1 MKNLRLI
8 KNVLAFTAFMCLAY
22 STPEAPTPTLNSTD
36 VISVYSDAYTD
47 IAGTNFNPGW
57 GQTTVLTEVDLGN
70 GNMALLM
77 TGLNYQGINIGSTDG
92 GVPNDFSGMA
102 YVHLDFWT
110 SNSTALN
117 FFLISTT
124 SGEQSVSLPVEQ
136 TDVWVSV
143 NIPLTA
149 YTDQGLTVNDIHQ
162 FKFDGNGDIYLDNIY
177 FVSGGATLVEAPT
190 PTEVATDVI
199 SVYSDA
205 YTDIEGTNFN
215 PGWGQATVL
224 TEVDLGNG
232 NMALLM
238 TGLNYQG
245 INIGSTDGGVP
256 NDFSGMAY
264 VHLDFWTSNSTALN
278 FFLIST
284 TSGEQSVSL
293 PVEQTDVW
301 VSVNIPLTAY
311 TDQGLTVN
319 DIHQFKFDGNGDIY
333 LDNIYFIAA
342 DEIPP
347 FVINDFNTSESATD
361 EGADAFWV
369 EFDESES
376 AQNYSTL
383 VQIPAD
389 QAPDSDSPVMSWS
402 WGTDGDLG
410 WGGYTSVYHV
420 YDAAVDIS
428 DFNYLSFKFRNLTP
442 PSDLAAM
449 SFRVNLFDVSDAT
462 TWETRDDTEVWFSF
476 FEGEANSPF
485 YNVADDGWVEY
496 KIPLLGGTAMGP
508 YTNGFVLMYASWTV
522 GIPGNG
528 VLDLD
533 QIGGLSIEIVQGG
546 TGTNYGEFLLED
558 IQAIYSADVPGCMD
572 PNSCN
577 YDPDATVDDGSCY
590 ECVDV
595 TFNLDM
601 SSISSYTESDTPY
614 LAGGAFFGTPGNE
627 DYALSYNSEL
637 SGDGHL
643 VFSRTVQMQE
653 STYFEYTYTSDG
665 NPSYGTKENIAGQDC
680 AVEPWSDRAMTT
692 STNDTTINACF
703 GNCTDNEFC
712 PAMDF
717 IDVTFAVNMQNE
729 EIDPTGVFL
738 HGNWFG
744 WGTLAM
750 SDDDSDE
757 IYELT
762 ISDMT
767 PGATIEFK
775 FMNGAVVEDVPEDCE
790 YINNWGGG
798 INRMYTLPADADT
811 TIGPICFSGC
821 TDCSPPVP
829 VDVTFNV
836 DMSLEDGF
844 DGTEAPYV
852 FGSFNNWNQ
861 VDPTTVLEDID
872 GDNVYT
878 GTVNSLMSDQE
889 HTFLFGYG
897 TNFETVPDECGI
909 LDPDLGMNVR
919 PLPIDLAGPDSLL
932 ILDVVPYGE
941 CLVDSTPRVL
951 FAVDVSTVVSTFPEG
966 YQVCVTGSF
975 DGWSGWGA
983 VLTDNDSDMVY
994 TGTVSDLVADT
1005 SYEYKFVINGWDSG
1019 IQGGAPLGSDCDFI
1033 PTDEYNNYGF
1043 TAVEGLLELDEVCWG
1058 ACVPCNELG
1067 NDEDSEKFMPTE
1079 FSYKTY
1085 PNPFNPYINIYYEL
1099 PESELITITI
1109 MNLLGQ
1115 QVYSIVN
1122 EVQEPGR
1129 YTYKWDGKN
1138 SFGQTLHSGIY
1149 FAVINRKSG
1158 RDISKITF
1166 LK

>member
-1 MKNLRLI
+1 MKNLKTI
-8 KNVLAFTAFMCLAY
+8 KSILGICVFLSYMNAQTEPTDA
-22 STPEAPTPTLNSTD
+22 PPAPTADAGD
-36 VISVYSDAYTD
+36 VTSLFSDAYTD
-47 IAGTNFNPGW
+47 LTGTTWNPAW
-57 GQTTVLTEVDLGN
+57 GQTTVVEDVVIADNNVKKYSSFNFSGIEPAATINGSAFTHFTIDYWTSDATALKVKLVDYGVDDAWGADNIEVELTHTPVSGSWGTMGFPIADFV
-70 GNMALLM
+70 AA
-77 TGLNYQGINIGSTDG
+77 GLTTSSNIGQIVLSAVDAT
-92 GVPNDFSGMA
+92 N
-102 YVHLDFWT
+102 
-110 SNSTALN
+110 
-117 FFLISTT
+117 
-124 SGEQSVSLPVEQ
+124 PV
-136 TDVWVSV
+136 
-143 NIPLTA
+143 
-149 YTDQGLTVNDIHQ
+149 
-162 FKFDGNGDIYLDNIY
+162 YLDNIY
-177 FVSGGATLVEAPT
+177 FWSDGPPPPT
-190 PTEVATDVI
+190 
-199 SVYSDA
+199 
-205 YTDIEGTNFN
+205 
-215 PGWGQATVL
+215 
-224 TEVDLGNG
+224 
-232 NMALLM
+232 
-238 TGLNYQG
+238 
-245 INIGSTDGGVP
+245 
-256 NDFSGMAY
+256 
-264 VHLDFWTSNSTALN
+264 H
-278 FFLIST
+278 
-284 TSGEQSVSL
+284 
-293 PVEQTDVW
+293 
-301 VSVNIPLTAY
+301 
-311 TDQGLTVN
+311 
-319 DIHQFKFDGNGDIY
+319 
-333 LDNIYFIAA
+333 
-342 DEIPP
+342 
-347 FVINDFNTSESATD
+347 FVINDFNTLESATD
-361 EGADAFWV
+361 EGAGAFWV
-369 EFDESES
+369 EADESES

-383 VQIPAD
+383 IQIPAD
-389 QAPDSDSPVMSWS
+389 QAPDSDSPVMSWT

-614 LAGGAFFGTPGNE
+614 LAGGTFFGAPGNE
-627 DYALSYNSEL
+627 DYALSYNSDL
-637 SGDGHL
+637 SVDGHV
-643 VFSRTVQMQE
+643 VFSKTVQMQE
-653 STYFEYTYTSDG
+653 NTTFGYTYTKDG
-665 NPSYGTKENIAGQDC
+665 NADWSGKENIAGQDC
-680 AVEPWSDRAMTT
+680 AVGTWSDREMTT

-712 PAMDF
+712 PAFDL

-729 EIDPTGVFL
+729 QVDETGVFL
-738 HGNWFG
+738 HGSWFG
-744 WGTLAM
+744 WGTMAM
-750 SDDDSDE
+750 LDDDANGVYE
-757 IYELT
+757 IT
-762 ISDMT
+762 IPDMT
-767 PGATIEFK
+767 SGSTIEFK

-878 GTVNSLMSDQE
+878 VTVNSLMSDQE